1 MNALLLACDT
11 LAVKVVEATNAAAV
25 IVDKTTN
32 CCDVKITRTICC
44 AIVTVAAITAITILL
59 WHLIQKIADRRKHER
74 EIAKEK
80 EENRLKTEK
89 EYQAKALDYIKDKL
103 DSAKIINK
111 KLDDV
116 IKAEKDLCDRI
127 EKDYY
132 KEMLNKAIENDDFN
146 PLLELVGKLK
156 ESINKNTTNK
166 LEEDLSQTFNTEY
179 FNKDEY
185 LTHIKAYLD
194 ALKNN
199 S

>member
-11 LAVKVVEATNAAAV
+11 LAVKVVEAANAAAV

-44 AIVTVAAITAITILL
+44 AIVTIAAITAITVLL
-59 WHLIQKIADRRKHER
+59 WHLIQKIADGCKHRR

-103 DSAKIINK
+103 DSGKSVNK
-111 KLDDV
+111 KLDV
-116 IKAEKDLCDRI
+116 LITAEKELLSKI

-132 KEMLNKAIENDDFN
+132 QEILNIAIEKKDLK
-146 PLLELVGKLK
+146 PLSDLVEKIQS
-156 ESINKNTTNK
+156 SIDNNKSNK
-166 LEEDLSQTFNTEY
+166 LEEDLSQVFDKDY
-179 FNKDEY
+179 FEKDEY

-194 ALKNN
+194 ALKNK